1 MPRRIDQD
9 PFLTPLNG
17 FEIFMVARRENLMF
31 LVSIPDPK
39 KMFSRACSLSLL
51 EDEVRVSVE
60 RVPLV

>member
-1 MPRRIDQD
+1 
-9 PFLTPLNG
+9 
-17 FEIFMVARRENLMF
+17 MVARRENLMF